1 MIRQNW
7 QLKALNPNLISATM
21 NIHKNLSP
29 EELKQHCLRLGVAT
43 LGENG
48 TLVIRTGQ
56 FTGRSPKDKFFVRE
70 NASAADI
77 DWNEFN
83 IPIEEA
89 YFLKLREDILRY
101 LDQKEEVWEQE
112 VYAGADPDYR
122 IAVTCLNEWP
132 DSNLFVCN
140 MFICRTPGEL
150 FIPEWKIIQAPGF
163 RADPA
168 VHGTRQQ
175 NFAVISLAHKTIL
188 IGGTGYTGEIKK
200 GMFTVM
206 NYLLPKERN
215 VLTMHC
221 SANQGADGDVALFF
235 GLSGTGKTTLSADA
249 ERRLIG
255 DDEHAWTDKG
265 IFNIEGGCYAK
276 VIDLSPE
283 KEPQIFRAVR
293 DHALVENVTFF
304 EGSKRI
310 NYADRSVT
318 ENTRVSYPLAYIDNA
333 VIPSVAGSPRH
344 IFFLTCDAF
353 GVLPPLSRLSPRQA
367 MYYFL
372 SGYTARI
379 AGTEEGVKE
388 PRPTFSTCFGAPFL
402 PLAPHV
408 YAEMLRERIDR
419 DEVSVW
425 MVNTGWT
432 GGGYGT
438 GERIRLSYTRAMIR
452 AVLNGSLKDTITQPH
467 PVFGLEMPL
476 SCPGVPSHLLNPANT
491 WTDKALYETESRKLA
506 ELFRENYG
514 KKFGEKEKEIGVVSV

>member
-1 MIRQNW
+1 
-7 QLKALNPNLISATM
+7 M

-29 EELKQHCLRLGVAT
+29 EELRQQSLLLGRAS
-43 LGENG
+43 LSRSGAI
-48 TLVIRTGQ
+48 VINTGK

-70 NASAADI
+70 EESASAI
-77 DWNEFN
+77 DWNGFN
-83 IPIEEA
+83 IPMEEA
-89 YFLKLREDILRY
+89 CFEKLRTDLLHY
-101 LDQKEEVWEQE
+101 LDQKEEVWMQE

-122 IAVTCLNEWP
+122 IALTCINEWP
-132 DSNLFVCN
+132 ESSLFVCN
-140 MFICRTPGEL
+140 MFIHPEPGQP
-150 FIPEWKIIQAPGF
+150 FVPEWTLIQAPDF

-168 VHGTRQQ
+168 IHGTRQE
-175 NFAVISLAHKTIL
+175 NFAVISLARKTIL

-200 GMFTVM
+200 GMFTVI

-221 SANQGADGDVALFF
+221 SANQAKNGDVALFF
-235 GLSGTGKTTLSADA
+235 GLSGTGKTTLSADP

-283 KEPQIFRAVR
+283 KEPQIYAAIKDR
-293 DHALVENVTFF
+293 ALVENVTFL
-304 EGSKRI
+304 EGSDDI

-318 ENTRVSYPLAYIDNA
+318 ENTRVSYPLEYIENA
-333 VIPSVAGSPRH
+333 VIPSLAGNPRH

-353 GVLPPLSRLSPRQA
+353 GVLPPLSRLSPEQA
-367 MYYFL
+367 MFYFL

-402 PLAPHV
+402 PLAPQV
-408 YAEMLRERIDR
+408 YAEMLKEKINQNQ
-419 DEVSVW
+419 VSVW
-425 MVNTGWT
+425 MVNTGWS

-438 GERIRLSYTRAMIR
+438 GERIRLSYTRAMIK
-452 AVLNGSLKDTITQPH
+452 AVLNNDLEDVITHTH

-476 SCPGVPSHLLNPANT
+476 SCPGVPSHLLNPVNT
-491 WTDKALYETESRKLA
+491 WADKQLYEVESRKLA
-506 ELFRENYG
+506 ELFERE
-514 KKFGEKEKEIGVVSV
+514 VVVNFH